1 MTAEAVLSL
10 VFSIITAI
18 TAVVAIFI
26 SIIQVRKSNKQSL
39 FERRLRTYLTTKW
52 MKSLC
57 DENSTIA
64 KEYIKDAETDLLLSI
79 DFLFILMTNCTFLEE
94 IGPAITN
101 TIENK
106 ELHRKYLLKI
116 EELRNMCEEV
126 QLIFPDDIGHQLA
139 DFIFYYEEM
148 LIALF
153 KYKVAID
160 SIRQE
165 CRPKMEPLR
174 KDDEFENKVRKE
186 AVKYISGTFEL
197 AERLTLDGIFDKARK
212 TIRL

>member
-1 MTAEAVLSL
+1 MTTEAVLSL

-39 FERRLRTYLTTKW
+39 FERRLRTYLTIKW

-64 KEYIKDAETDLLLSI
+64 KKYIKDAETDLLLSI
-79 DFLFILMTNCTFLEE
+79 DFLFISMTNCTFLEE

-126 QLIFPDDIGHQLA
+126 QLIFPDDIAHQLA

-148 LIALF
+148 LVAIF

-165 CRPKMEPLR
+165 CRLKMEPPR
-174 KDDEFENKVRKE
+174 KDDEFENKVRKVT
-186 AVKYISGTFEL
+186 VKYISGTFEL
-197 AERLTLDGIFDKARK
+197 AKRLTMDGVFDKARK
-212 TIRL
+212 TIKI